1 MNRIV
6 ARFEELR
13 KQGRT
18 ALIPYLM
25 AGDPHPQTTAGFM
38 HEMVKAGADLIE
50 LGVPF
55 SDPIADGPVIQAS
68 AERSLAAGT
77 DLQTVLDLVR
87 EFRQQDQTTPVILM
101 GYLNPIER
109 KGYQAFADAAATA
122 GVDGVLTVDVP
133 PEECEELLRALR
145 AVQLHPIFL
154 IAPTTTDQRIE
165 RICQTAE
172 GFVYYVSLKGVTG
185 AATLDT
191 DAVATNVSRIRSK
204 TDLPVGVGFGISSA
218 ESAAQV
224 AWLADAVVVGSALV
238 KQVEAHG
245 EKAAAVVGDLL
256 RQMRA
261 AIDRV
266 DTDRSGKLA
275 VE

>member
-191 DAVATNVSRIRSK
+191 DAVATNVSRIRAK